1 MNVAP
6 NPWLLLGGLLSAVA
20 GLLHLGIIA
29 RGAPWYRFFGAGER
43 FARMAEA
50 GQWFPALVTA
60 GIAAVLFVWSAYAM
74 AAAGWWINPSRLPWL
89 KLGVGVITAIYLLR
103 GLVVV
108 PMWWWA
114 PTQATPFWWWSS
126 AICLVYGLVHLL
138 GLSQVWERL

>member
-1 MNVAP
+1 MSAAP
-6 NPWLLLGGLLSAVA
+6 NLWLLLGGLLSAVA
-20 GLLHLGIIA
+20 GVLHLGIIA
-29 RGAPWYRFFGAGER
+29 VGAPWYRFFGAGER

-60 GIAAVLFVWSAYAM
+60 GIAVVLFVWSAYAL
-74 AAAGWWINPSRLPWL
+74 AAAGWMVNPARLPWL
-89 KLGVGVITAIYLLR
+89 KFGLSVITAAYLLR

-108 PMWWWA
+108 PLWCWA

-126 AICLVYGLVHLL
+126 AVCLVYGLVHLL

>member
-1 MNVAP
+1 MSAAP
-6 NPWLLLGGLLSAVA
+6 NLWLLLGGLLSAVA
-20 GLLHLGIIA
+20 GVLHLGIIA
-29 RGAPWYRFFGAGER
+29 HGAPWYRFFGAGER

-60 GIAAVLFVWSAYAM
+60 GIAVVLFVWSAYAL
-74 AAAGWWINPSRLPWL
+74 AAAGWMVNPARRPWL
-89 KLGVGVITAIYLLR
+89 KFGLSVITAAYLLR

-108 PMWWWA
+108 PLWWWA

-126 AICLVYGLVHLL
+126 AVCLVYGLVHLL

>member
-1 MNVAP
+1 MSAAP
-6 NPWLLLGGLLSAVA
+6 NPWLLLGGSLSAVA
-20 GLLHLGIIA
+20 GLLHLGIIV

-60 GIAAVLFVWSAYAM
+60 GIAAVLFVWSAYAL
-74 AAAGWWINPSRLPWL
+74 AAAGWLINPARLPWL
-89 KLGVGVITAIYLLR
+89 KLGVSVITAIYLLR

-108 PMWWWA
+108 PMLWWA

-138 GLSQVWERL
+138 GLSQVWGRL